1 MVINKIKKT
10 VDFKLKQTT
19 GMDSPHPNTPIHMY
33 NMAIKCQYKICQ
45 ISNKSLGIGKGRG
58 P

>member
-1 MVINKIKKT
+1 MIKT
-10 VDFKLKQTT
+10 IDFQLKLTT
-19 GMDSPHPNTPIHMY
+19 GMDSPHPNTPIDMY

-45 ISNKSLGIGKGRG
+45 ISNKSLAIGKGRG